1 MNGLLNSQRGQ
12 LRVKSSIGREPG
24 EEDFSNEPTVERGT
38 SKESLRA
45 AD

>member
-12 LRVKSSIGREPG
+12 LRVKSSVGREPG
-24 EEDFSNEPTVERGT
+24 EAFSNEPSMETGT
-38 SKESLRA
+38 SEEPLGA